1 MGNFGSGEIVLI
13 LVLALVLLGP
23 KRLPEVGESL
33 GRTMRRFRKASQQLR
48 NELDVSRDLDED
60 DRRPGPRR

>member
-1 MGNFGSGEIVLI
+1 MGNFGSTEILVV

-23 KRLPEVGESL
+23 KRLPEIGESL

-48 NELDVSRDLDED
+48 NELDITRDLDD
-60 DRRPGPRR
+60 HDRR